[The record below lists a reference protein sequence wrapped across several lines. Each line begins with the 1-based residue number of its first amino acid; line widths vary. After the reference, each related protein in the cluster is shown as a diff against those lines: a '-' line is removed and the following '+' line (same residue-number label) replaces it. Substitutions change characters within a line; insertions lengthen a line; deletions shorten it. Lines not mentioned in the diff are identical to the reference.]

1 MATPPEVADAATE
14 EACPRSERWIPL
26 VFALV
31 VVLLPTQYWF
41 ARANPW
47 GEPYP
52 ALLMPAFDGTQTDRH
67 GRVSGESVAI
77 VVSFGDGTTESVPL
91 RTLLAAAPSSHI
103 IAMAQIALKPKPS
116 PPVDRP
122 TSPSSLRELLKR
134 YVVPGLPLRA
144 ARIQYWSEPHPL
156 TVEWL
161 RTRMRELFPGRRA
174 MRVTVDW
181 SVDTYV
187 WQADRWMR
195 QQTRTLS
202 LDVPL

>member
-1 MATPPEVADAATE
+1 MAIPPGTPHRATK
-14 EACPRSERWIPL
+14 EARPQSERWIPF

-31 VVLLPTQYWF
+31 VILLPTQYWF

-52 ALLMPAFDGTQTDRH
+52 ALLMPAFEGTQTDGH
-67 GRVSGESVAI
+67 GRASGESVAI
-77 VVSFGDGTTESVPL
+77 VVSFGDGTVESVPL
-91 RTLLAAAPSSHI
+91 RTLLARAPSSHI
-103 IAMAQIALKPKPS
+103 MAMAQIALKPKPS

-122 TSPSSLRELLKR
+122 ASPSSLRELLKR
-134 YVVPGLPLRA
+134 HVVPGLPLRA
-144 ARIQYWSEPHPL
+144 ARISYWSGPDPL

-161 RTRMRELFPGRRA
+161 QTRMRELFPGRRA
-174 MRVTVDW
+174 IRVTVDW

-187 WQADRWMR
+187 WQADRWIR
-195 QQTRTLS
+195 QQTRALS